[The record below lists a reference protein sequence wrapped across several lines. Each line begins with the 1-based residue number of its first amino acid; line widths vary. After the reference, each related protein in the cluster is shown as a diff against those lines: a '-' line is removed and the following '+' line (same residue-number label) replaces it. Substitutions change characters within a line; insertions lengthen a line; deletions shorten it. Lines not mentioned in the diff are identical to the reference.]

1 MGINYIA
8 NGSILCNIFYTMSL
22 FHPEH
27 DKLTVAANTSSAG
40 VQEYRDEIKGL
51 LDFILIR
58 RGWRRG

>member
-1 MGINYIA
+1 MGVYI
-8 NGSILCNIFYTMSL
+8 CNEIYTMSL
-22 FHPEH
+22 FRPEH

-40 VQEYRDEIKGL
+40 VQEYRDEIKEL

>member
-1 MGINYIA
+1 LELNILQMGVYF
-8 NGSILCNIFYTMSL
+8 CNEIYTMSL

-27 DKLTVAANTSSAG
+27 DKLTVAADTSSAG
-40 VQEYRDEIKGL
+40 VQEYRDEIKEL